1 MTRIVW
7 SHIEKGAIFARMEQ
21 VFRHRPNISR
31 KDALR
36 EAQTVL
42 NASRWIKVTDQ
53 RVFNYKDRID
63 IARQKAL
70 QESKKTFREALGVPA
85 PTLAPTP
92 APEREGSTLDQ
103 LAEAFERLL
112 DIMADAVASKVA
124 AKMQPTMHRDD
135 LLRHVDEQFE
145 AEFAKYPRPRH
156 DPRPIPHATGHALP
170 GVLVIGLLPNQTYS
184 TGVSRGDRLDL
195 TFLTAEE
202 AVSRPK
208 LTRAHTVLMTKFIS
222 HAVQDKYRKA
232 TNLHFCNGGI
242 VELWK
247 ILDSITPP
255 VL

>member
-1 MTRIVW
+1 MARVVWTNEEKAAVFAQLVEVFRRSPALERKSAFTDAQSVLRFDRRIV
-7 SHIEKGAIFARMEQ
+7 
-21 VFRHRPNISR
+21 
-31 KDALR
+31 
-36 EAQTVL
+36 
-42 NASRWIKVTDQ
+42 VTDQ
-53 RVFNYKDRID
+53 RVFNYKDRIE

-70 QESKKTFREALGVPA
+70 QESRKTPPKAVEAPA
-85 PTLAPTP
+85 PILAPTP
-92 APEREGSTLDQ
+92 APERKGSTLDQ

-124 AKMQPTMHRDD
+124 AKMQPAMHRDE
-135 LLRHVDEQFE
+135 LLRYVDEQFE

-247 ILDSITPP
+247 ILDSIAPP